1 MPDFSLAAEQRSVVF
16 FARYSGIML
25 IAMMGAAVTNLM
37 PLIVGAFSNSGQFTT
52 QQVGYLAAADV
63 AGILLSTTSSFW
75 WVRRLSWRPVVQLSL
90 ILFMLAN
97 LITAFADSY
106 HALLILRFSAGLAC
120 GVSYAIA
127 LAALGDERRVDKA
140 FGVMVTI
147 QVVFGTVGFLL
158 LPGLIS
164 RFGYGVIYQSFNLFL
179 LMALLLSFIAFPQNL
194 KPQQSVRFD
203 ISGRIAPALWVFS
216 GVVLYYFAQGS
227 VWGYLERL
235 GVAAG
240 LTMTEVGYVLGLGFA
255 ISAIGSLL
263 SGAFV
268 GKFGRS
274 AALWLTVAIQ
284 LPCLLALSQ
293 MTSGSAWLIYASAT
307 IVYQIFWS
315 FVVPVMMGI
324 FNDVDPSGRL
334 IVFCLSAF
342 KVGLMLGPPVA
353 AMAISASSL
362 TVVLPLGAAAIVLS
376 AICLQLAQQR
386 AE

>member
-1 MPDFSLAAEQRSVVF
+1 MQQLFLSSKAQSSGYWAEY
-16 FARYSGIML
+16 AGLML

-37 PLIVGAFSNSGQFTT
+37 PLIVGAFSDSGLFST

-63 AGILLSTTSSFW
+63 AGILLSTTSAFW
-75 WVRRLSWRPVVQLSL
+75 WVRRVPWRPAVQLSL
-90 ILFMLAN
+90 LLFIGAN
-97 LITAFADSY
+97 LLTSMAEGY
-106 HALLILRFSAGLAC
+106 NALLLLRFAAGIAC

-127 LAALGDERRVDKA
+127 LAALGDSARVDKT

-158 LPGLIS
+158 LPDLIS
-164 RFGYGVIYQSFNLFL
+164 RFGYGAIYQSFNLFL
-179 LMALLLSFIAFPQNL
+179 LAALLLSFVSFAQNQ
-194 KPQQSVRFD
+194 KPQHSVCFEL
-203 ISGRIAPALWVFS
+203 SGRLAPALWVFC
-216 GVVLYYFAQGS
+216 GVVLYYFAQGG

-240 LTMTEVGYVLGLGFA
+240 LTMAEVGYVLGLGFA
-255 ISAIGSLL
+255 ISAVGSLL
-263 SGAFV
+263 SGVFV
-268 GKFGRS
+268 AKFGRT

-284 LPCLLALSQ
+284 LPCLFALSLL
-293 MTSGSAWLIYASAT
+293 SVGPAWLIYAAAT

-342 KVGLMLGPPVA
+342 KVGLMLGPPIA
-353 AMAISASSL
+353 ALTISSFSL
-362 TVVLPLGAAAIVLS
+362 TAVLPLGAAAIVLS
-376 AICLQLAQQR
+376 ALCLQLAQKR
-386 AE
+386 A

>member
-1 MPDFSLAAEQRSVVF
+1 MPDLSLAAERRSAMY
-16 FARYSGIML
+16 FAQYSCVML

-37 PLIVGAFSNSGQFTT
+37 PLIVGAFSDSGQFST

-63 AGILLSTTSSFW
+63 AGILLSTTSAFW
-75 WVRRLSWRPVVQLSL
+75 WVRRLAWRPAVQLSL
-90 ILFMLAN
+90 TLFILAN
-97 LITAFADSY
+97 LATAFADSY
-106 HALLILRFSAGLAC
+106 HALMALRFGAGVAC
-120 GVSYAIA
+120 GISYAIA

-147 QVVFGTVGFLL
+147 QVVFGTVGFMV
-158 LPGLIS
+158 LPELIG
-164 RFGYGVIYQSFNLFL
+164 RFGYGAIYQSFNLFL
-179 LMALLLSFIAFPQNL
+179 LAALLLSFVNFPQNL
-194 KPQQSVRFD
+194 KPQHSVHFD
-203 ISGRIAPALWVFS
+203 ISGRLKPALWVFS

-255 ISAIGSLL
+255 ISAVGSLL
-263 SGAFV
+263 SGVFV
-268 GKFGRS
+268 AKFGRT
-274 AALWLTVAIQ
+274 AALWLMVAIQ
-284 LPCLLALSQ
+284 LPCLFALSQ
-293 MTSGSAWLIYASAT
+293 MSSGSAWMIYAIAT

-342 KVGLMLGPPVA
+342 KVGLMLGPPIA
-353 AMAISASSL
+353 ALAISVSSL
-362 TVVLPLGAAAIVLS
+362 TVVLPLGGAAIVLS
-376 AICLQLAQQR
+376 AICLQLAQR
-386 AE
+386 RV